1 MPSRREQIQ
10 SHQHAMQRVVGAF
23 VAGDAEPAQEP
34 TRRLGAAAFAG
45 LLVAAVALAGAGVF
59 GLLRPGGSTG
69 WKHEDAVVI
78 ERETG
83 TRYVYRGGLLYPVA
97 NFSSAVLAV
106 GRAPEPVIVSRA
118 SLSGTARGP
127 LIGIAGA
134 PDALPAA
141 DRLLRDAWSV
151 CATSGRDSGGATTV
165 TSEVLVAR
173 APSGG
178 TDLGDAG
185 ILVRENGSQKV
196 YLVWHGRRFAINSKQ
211 ALTALNVDAQ
221 PRIPVDDA
229 WLNTVPVG
237 LQITQ
242 PPVEGRGKASTPLPS
257 YLVGQVITV
266 DGAGYLVRQAD
277 LLPLTPVEQAMILA
291 DPNTASAY
299 PNATPAAKT
308 VQAADIAAVTKAT
321 RPPASDLDPPAQPPA
336 MASADAARMICTT
349 FADGQAAPKFVLNA
363 DPRPG
368 GEGIATNGS
377 ATDLVADRVLVP
389 PASGV
394 LVRSAQS
401 SEADSGTLFL
411 VTDQGRRFAVP
422 GTEPLAWFGYG
433 GAKPIELPANVVAR
447 IPAGPAL
454 DPRAA
459 RRPLTG

>member
-10 SHQHAMQRVVGAF
+10 SHQYAMQRVVGAF
-23 VAGDAEPAQEP
+23 VSGQAEPATEP
-34 TRRLGAAAFAG
+34 NRRLGAAALAG
-45 LLVAAVALAGAGVF
+45 LLVAAVVLAGAGVY
-59 GLLRPGGSTG
+59 GLLRPGGNAG

-83 TRYVYRGGLLYPVA
+83 TRYVYRSGVLYPVA

-106 GRAPEPVIVSRA
+106 GRPAEPVIVSRA
-118 SLSGTARGP
+118 SLAGTARGP

-141 DRLLRDAWSV
+141 DRLLRDAWSMCV
-151 CATSGRDSGGATTV
+151 TSGRDSGGATTV
-165 TSEVLVAR
+165 TSELLVGR
-173 APSGG
+173 APAGG
-178 TDLGDAG
+178 TDLGEAG
-185 ILVRENGSQKV
+185 ILVRENSSQKV
-196 YLVWHGRRFAINSKQ
+196 YLVWRGHRFAINSKQ

-237 LQITQ
+237 LQVAQ
-242 PPVEGRGKASTPLPS
+242 PPVEGRGKASTPLPAL
-257 YLVGQVITV
+257 LVGQVITV
-266 DGAGYLVRQAD
+266 GGTGYLVRQAD

-308 VQAADIAAVTKAT
+308 LPSADIANVTRAT
-321 RPPASDLDPPAQPPA
+321 RPPASDLDPPATPPA
-336 MASADAARMICTT
+336 MANADPARMICTT
-349 FADGQAAPKFVLNA
+349 FADGQPGPRFVLNA
-363 DPRPG
+363 DPRL
-368 GEGIATNGS
+368 EAGIATNGS
-377 ATDLVADRVLVP
+377 ATDLVADRVVVP

-401 SEADSGTLFL
+401 AEAEAGTLFL

-422 GTEPLAWFGYG
+422 GADTPGWLGYG
-433 GAKPIELPANVVAR
+433 SVRPIELPAYVVAR